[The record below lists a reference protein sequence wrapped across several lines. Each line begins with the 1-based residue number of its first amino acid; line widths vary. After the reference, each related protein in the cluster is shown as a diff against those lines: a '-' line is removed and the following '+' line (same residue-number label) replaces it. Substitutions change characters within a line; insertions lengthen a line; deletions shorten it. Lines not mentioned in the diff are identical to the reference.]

1 MTPKNPKTRKKAE
14 RGTPQDWQ
22 KLPQNILTE
31 RVQFWRNGVMVSG
44 DMAKGEAQRLVAT
57 GAAFVM
63 SEQAVGAL
71 DAHGRYNS

>member
-1 MTPKNPKTRKKAE
+1 MSKKKTE

-31 RVQFWRNGVMVSG
+31 RVQYWRNGVMITG
-44 DMAKGEAQRLVAT
+44 EMTKGEAQRLVAT

-71 DAHGRYNS
+71 DANGRYNS